1 LHSLDCVLLDIGNSD
16 YIASQQELL
25 ALMTIDGGAEA
36 ASLHRVHLAH
46 LLWLSD
52 LIDLRHV
59 WIDLEDL
66 VVEKKD
72 VDLLADSVSSCEF
85 AAVAVLLVN
94 EHVA

>member
-1 LHSLDCVLLDIGNSD
+1 M
-16 YIASQQELL
+16 
-25 ALMTIDGGAEA
+25 ALMAIDGGAECP
-36 ASLHRVHLAH
+36 SLHRVRLAH

-59 WIDLEDL
+59 WVDLKDL

-72 VDLLADSVSSCEF
+72 VDLLADSVSSREF
-85 AAVAVLLVN
+85 AAIAVLLVY

>member
-1 LHSLDCVLLDIGNSD
+1 M
-16 YIASQQELL
+16 
-25 ALMTIDGGAEA
+25 ALMAIDGGAER
-36 ASLHRVHLAH
+36 ASLHRVRLAH

-59 WIDLEDL
+59 WVDLKDL

-72 VDLLADSVSSCEF
+72 VDLLADSVSSREF
-85 AAVAVLLVN
+85 AAIAVLLVY